1 MTRAD
6 GRPRLLV
13 LAQCLPYPPISGVR
27 SRTFNVLRELQRGFD
42 VTVLPFSCANHQ
54 PHAQDRANAREMLQ
68 RMLTAVGE
76 PIPIPSEEHLARRL
90 WDHARSVLT
99 GRSYT
104 YFEYRSSAF
113 SEQLTAILRRQQPD
127 LVHLDSI
134 DLHGFLADLPRVPV
148 ACTHHDIEPQLLRIR
163 ATRTR
168 APFVGAYLRY
178 QADLVE
184 HLMAAVCPTL
194 GLNVMMSRVDAARL
208 RAIAAS
214 AKLHVAPNGVDTE
227 YFRPMPEI
235 EEVPGRV
242 VFVGPMYQ
250 FANWDALAY
259 LVEDVWPRVRARRRD
274 ASLVLVGDGSSADR
288 GRFGGVSGVTAV
300 GHVADVRPF
309 LAQASCVA
317 APLRVGG
324 GTRLKILD
332 AWAMGKAVV
341 STTIGC
347 EGLDAVDGTNLMIR
361 DTAADLAEAILSL
374 LGDRDLRRRIGPSG
388 RDTVELEYSWVL
400 IGENLCRAYRELI

>member
-1 MTRAD
+1 MTRGN

-13 LAQCLPYPPISGVR
+13 LAQCLPYPPGSGVR

-42 VTVLPFSCANHQ
+42 VSVLPFSRANHQ
-54 PHAQDRANAREMLQ
+54 PRAQDRAFAREMLQ
-68 RMLTAVGE
+68 RMLTEVGE
-76 PIPIPSEEHLARRL
+76 PVPIPGEEHVARRF

-99 GRSYT
+99 RRPYT
-104 YFEYRSSAF
+104 YFVYRSRAF
-113 SEQLTAILRRQQPD
+113 KDQLTATLRRQRPD

-168 APFVGAYLRY
+168 TRFDGTYLRY

-184 HLMAAVCPTL
+184 RLMAAVCPTL
-194 GLNVMMSRVDAARL
+194 GLNVMMSRLDAQRLSDIAGSARM
-208 RAIAAS
+208 
-214 AKLHVAPNGVDTE
+214 HVAPNGVDTD
-227 YFRPMPEI
+227 YFCPMPEI
-235 EEVPGRV
+235 AEIPGRV

-259 LVEDVWPRVRARRRD
+259 LVEEIWPRVRARRAD
-274 ASLVLVGDGSSADR
+274 ASLVLVGDGSPADR
-288 GRFGGVSGVTAV
+288 ARFGSASGVTAV
-300 GHVADVRPF
+300 GYVADVRPF
-309 LAQASCVA
+309 LAEAACVA

-341 STTIGC
+341 STTTGC
-347 EGLDAVDGTNLMIR
+347 EGLDAVDGTNIVIR
-361 DTAADLAEAILSL
+361 DTPDDLADAILSVL
-374 LGDRDLRRRIGPSG
+374 RDRDLRRRIGVSG
-388 RDTVELEYSWVL
+388 RQTVEMKYSWTS
-400 IGENLCRAYRELI
+400 IGENLRRAYRELI